1 MMKSKTDSLDKVISE
16 FSEIP
21 KLTKVGSD
29 KYNVENKVLFDTEV
43 FNNVNDLKKEK
54 QYIVSYE
61 WRVEF

>member
-1 MMKSKTDSLDKVISE
+1 MKSKTDSLDKVISE

>member
-1 MMKSKTDSLDKVISE
+1 MKSETDSLSKVISE
-16 FSEIP
+16 FKDIP

-29 KYNVENKVLFDTEV
+29 KYNKKNKVLFDTEI

-61 WRVEF
+61 WRIEF